1 MLQQPTYDELWA
13 VITEL
18 KLTVTKQ
25 DLKIASLEAELAR
38 YKTPKNS
45 GNSHKSPSTDI
56 SPPKRNQSLR
66 EKSDKK
72 PGGQP
77 GHEGHTLKMKED
89 PDEVIEHKPGICGKC
104 GHDITNLPEYFID
117 KRQVVD
123 IPPIQPLWQEHQI
136 YGRVCSCGHATEHQF
151 PTGVNAPV
159 QYGGNIEAMVAYF
172 HARQYLPVGRMA
184 ELFEHVL
191 GLPIAESSIVN
202 MITRFAEKAKPAYE
216 EIKNK
221 VMHSGCVGSDE
232 TGCKVNGKKNWFW
245 TWQNLLV
252 TFIVYAKSRGS
263 ITIEETFPQ
272 GLPDTIL
279 VSDRLAAQLGSSAKD
294 HQVCLV
300 HLLRDLN
307 YIEQLY
313 GNTWATNFKTL
324 IKEANALDQQLKPDQ
339 YALPN
344 VQRDT
349 LEIRLQQLLAQHL
362 PQQHYEA
369 ITLQKQLNKIPENI
383 LLFLHHAD
391 VPSHNNGSEK
401 AIRNVK
407 VKQKIS
413 GQFKSPKGAE
423 AFAIIRSVIDT
434 AIKSGKEVVQ
444 ELFQI
449 AKNAQ
454 PLPAPA

>member
-1 MLQQPTYDELWA
+1 MPQQPSYEDLLVIISELRA
-13 VITEL
+13 E
-18 KLTVTKQ
+18 
-25 DLKIASLEAELAR
+25 IASLKEELAR

-45 GNSHKSPSTDI
+45 GNSHKPPSTDI
-56 SPPKRNQSLR
+56 NLPKRNQSLR
-66 EKSDKK
+66 EKSGKK

-77 GHEGHTLKMKED
+77 GHEGHTLKMKEE
-89 PDEVIEHKPGICGKC
+89 PDEVVEHKPDICGKC
-104 GHDITNLPEYFID
+104 GFDIAHLQEYFID
-117 KRQVVD
+117 KRQIVD
-123 IPPIQPLWQEHQI
+123 IPPIQPVWQEHRI
-136 YGRVCSCGHATEHQF
+136 YGRTCICGHSTVCHF
-151 PTGVNAPV
+151 PEGIQAPV
-159 QYGGNIEAMVAYF
+159 QYGSNVEAMVAYF
-172 HARQYLPVGRMA
+172 HARQYLPIGRMA

-191 GLPIAESSIVN
+191 GLPIGESSIAN
-202 MITRFAEKAKPAYE
+202 MIIRFAEKAKPAYE
-216 EIKNK
+216 QIKTK
-221 VMHSGCVGSDE
+221 VMGSGCVGSDE

-252 TFIVYAKSRGS
+252 TLIVYAKSRGS
-263 ITIEETFPQ
+263 ITIEQTFPE

-294 HQVCLV
+294 HQVCTV

-313 GNTWATNFKTL
+313 ESKWATDFKTL
-324 IKEANALDQQLKPDQ
+324 IKEANALDRQLIPEQ

-344 VQRDT
+344 AQRDT
-349 LEIRLQQLLAQHL
+349 LEARLQQLLAQPL

-369 ITLQKQLNKIPENI
+369 VTLQKQLNKIPGNI

-413 GQFKSPKGAE
+413 GQFKSEKGAN

-444 ELFQI
+444 ELLLI
-449 AKNAQ
+449 AKNVQ
-454 PLPAPA
+454 PLPAPV